1 MTTDLHKIKEVAG
14 DAALKA
20 GNLLNDRLGEKLE
33 ISFKGEIDLVTEMD
47 LAAERLI
54 VNTIHSAF
62 PATEIL
68 TEEEGLIGPHSDSR
82 WIVDPLDGT
91 TNYAHGYPV
100 FCVSIAYESN
110 GEVIYGVVYDPTRDE
125 LFAAEKGCGATL
137 NSKPIQVSET
147 SELDKSLLCTGF
159 PYDIRH
165 DPLNNIDCFAKMA
178 LSAQAIRR
186 DGSAALNLCYLAMGR
201 FDGFWELKL
210 KPWDLAAGAL
220 IVREAGGEVSL
231 IGQGQF
237 DIYRQEVLA
246 SNGGIHQAMR
256 NIIEKSLTIINRN

>member
-1 MTTDLHKIKEVAG
+1 MPTDLHNIKEVAR

-20 GNLLNDRLGEKLE
+20 GKLLNDRLGEKLE
-33 ISFKGEIDLVTEMD
+33 ICFKGEIDLVTEMD
-47 LAAERLI
+47 LAAEKLI
-54 VNTIHSAF
+54 VGTIHTAY
-62 PATEIL
+62 PDAEIL
-68 TEEEGLIGPHSDSR
+68 TEEEGLLGVHSGSR

-110 GEVIYGVVYDPTRDE
+110 GEVIYGVIYDPTRDE
-125 LFAAEKGCGATL
+125 LFSAERGLGATL
-137 NSKPIQVSET
+137 NGESIQISDT

-210 KPWDLAAGAL
+210 KPWDMAAGAL
-220 IVREAGGEVSL
+220 IVKEAGGEISCVRP
-231 IGQGQF
+231 GQF
-237 DIYRQEVLA
+237 NIYNQDILA
-246 SNGGIHQAMR
+246 SNGKIHQAMQDVLK
-256 NIIEKSLTIINRN
+256 KSLSTLDES